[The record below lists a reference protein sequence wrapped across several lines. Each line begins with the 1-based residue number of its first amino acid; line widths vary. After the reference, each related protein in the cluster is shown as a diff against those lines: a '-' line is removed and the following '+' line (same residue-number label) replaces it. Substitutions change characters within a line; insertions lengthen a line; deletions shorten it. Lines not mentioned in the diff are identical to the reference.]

1 MASSRP
7 RWICCCMINSSLWDG
22 KSLKCRHIRSFI
34 NSRRSCSLEFSG
46 FYFDLFDPSYE
57 GAVCSAT
64 YRGRHLTAQCQT
76 SMTWHYLS
84 TWYNVVPLSALL
96 SHTGTHTHTHT
107 HTHMHTRTPS
117 SLSCP
122 GCSQPPALREGVMS
136 RMRKSDERRVGEW
149 WALGEIGSLAD
160 DSKIIL
166 SPEIALQLRRLSES
180 INK

>member
-84 TWYNVVPLSALL
+84 TWYNVVPLSALP
-96 SHTGTHTHTHT
+96 SHTGTHTHTHAYT
-107 HTHMHTRTPS
+107 HAHTNAIQPVMPRLQPAS
-117 SLSCP
+117 
-122 GCSQPPALREGVMS
+122 CSQGGSDEQDEKKWWEAGGRVMS
-136 RMRKSDERRVGEW
+136 AGRDW
-149 WALGEIGSLAD
+149 LAGRWFKD
-160 DSKIIL
+160 HSVPRNS
-166 SPEIALQLRRLSES
+166 SPVT
-180 INK
+180 KVVWKH